1 MKHADTP
8 AATILVVEDRK
19 ELRDVLRR
27 TLHENGFAVQT
38 VGDGAAALAA
48 IAEHRPDLVV
58 LDVGLPGRSGL
69 EVVRA
74 LRADGSRTPVL
85 MLTAHNEVP
94 DRIAGFAAG
103 ADDYL
108 GKPFDYGE
116 LLARVHALLR
126 RSRTEANVIRFA
138 DLVLDPVSRQLTRG
152 GRAVPLTG
160 REFALI
166 EFFLRHA
173 GRPVTRDEISE
184 QVWGVP
190 FDPENNVIDVYISYL
205 RTKLDAA
212 GERPL
217 LQTVRRVGYVLRD
230 GTDAP
235 VGK

>member
-1 MKHADTP
+1 M
-8 AATILVVEDRK
+8 
-19 ELRDVLRR
+19 
-27 TLHENGFAVQT
+27 
-38 VGDGAAALAA
+38 
-48 IAEHRPDLVV
+48 
-58 LDVGLPGRSGL
+58 
-69 EVVRA
+69 
-74 LRADGSRTPVL
+74 
-85 MLTAHNEVP
+85 
-94 DRIAGFAAG
+94 
-103 ADDYL
+103 
-108 GKPFDYGE
+108 
-116 LLARVHALLR
+116 
-126 RSRTEANVIRFA
+126 
-138 DLVLDPVSRQLTRG
+138 
-152 GRAVPLTG
+152 PLTG

-190 FDPENNVIDVYISYL
+190 FDPENNVIDVYVSYL